1 MKQKNYKVDLE
12 IYVVFI
18 IVIGISVFNAIYSS
32 VFINRNQDVT
42 TNIMTD
48 DIPSLQALENM
59 NSLIIRSKMYST
71 NWVYLEGNRED
82 KEKLKTLHTVDYPER
97 KASILALMHKWK
109 DSASVD
115 SMQAIFRL
123 FELQINNQKKVIDA
137 LASHEDYQDPMKLFY
152 AEEIVNDQILPQ
164 CTNLIYSLN
173 RIILKR
179 KALAEQE
186 HAKVK
191 ASSRTL
197 MWSLLTLAIMIVLV
211 VLIAAFYMSS
221 NIIVPTMKL
230 RNYIEQ
236 MGKGE
241 VPEINVR
248 SRKTAVGQMT
258 EAVQSL
264 REGLM
269 RTAEFARNIG
279 AGNFDVEYTPLGTH
293 DELGIALVQMRAS
306 LLQANRDNQL
316 RHWTSM
322 GSARI
327 NEVLRDNNNDIT
339 KLTDEIIEVL
349 VKHMHSFHGGIYL
362 IEKDE
367 INGLEWIQ
375 LHGSFAMD
383 SRLKAKAKLNL
394 GEGLIGQA
402 IKGGNVIH
410 LENAPNSYVSIS
422 SGLGESPASH
432 ILIVPLKYRGIVYGA
447 VELASFDT
455 FSTQEID
462 FIENAGETMASTI
475 DSVKANMLTH
485 RLLDETRLQADRLAA
500 QEEELRQTNDELSH
514 QSQLLQASEEE
525 LKESNLELKANA
537 RALGQQNEIL
547 EQAREALILKAKELE
562 RNNRY
567 KSEFLANM
575 SHELRTPLNSVLI
588 LAKLLSDNPEN
599 NLSRKQV
606 EYAGVIH
613 KSGNDLLLLINDI
626 LDLSKIEAGKI
637 DLLLEETEFKTIK
650 KDTFELFTEL
660 AKEKKIEFEIEQHS
674 GVPEKFI
681 TDRVRLEQ
689 VLKNLLSNAFKFTST
704 GGKVIF
710 RIKRPDRRFRF
721 SNPELKNS
729 NNILELS
736 VTDNGIGIPE
746 DKQQLIFN
754 AFQQADGSTSRRYG
768 GTGLGLSISKML
780 VSLLGGEMQLEST
793 PNKGSTFYVFIPLK
807 SDYQPE
813 SQENTPEETPRRNF
827 ETGDIASLF
836 LTEANSESE
845 TQLNEDGIRDDRNN
859 ISDQDKV
866 LLIVENDIS
875 FANALL
881 NMAHEKHYKALVA
894 PDGEAGL
901 LYAEQYNPSA
911 IIMDMQI
918 PGSDGIGVLQKIRS
932 HAKLSQIPVHI
943 VTATERKNLL
953 MDLGATACLKKPL
966 DLKDLDDVFAHI
978 DDTIPVVSPR
988 VLVIEKSSIDREII
1002 GNLLH
1007 SKNSLVDLK
1016 AVSSSEEAAAL
1027 LSENVFH
1034 CIILDLDLGVDKEE
1048 GLRLLEKIK
1057 SSPEHEATPVI
1068 VFTSCEIKEAEEENL
1083 RKWTDAIVLKSEEST
1098 ERLIAETE
1106 LFLNKVSQGAKVSKN
1121 IQIPPSLEN
1130 LLNGKSVLLVDD
1142 DIRNIYALS
1151 SVLEQQGMKVITAT
1165 NGKDALKKLG
1175 RQPQVDIILMDIMM
1189 PEMDGYLATQQIRQI
1204 EKFKN
1209 LPIIAL
1215 TAKAMNGDREKCIQ
1229 CGASDYISKPVAIE
1243 QLLSLMR
1250 VWLYQ

>member
-32 VFINRNQDVT
+32 VFISRNQDVT

-82 KEKLKTLHTVDYPER
+82 KEKLRTLHAVDYPER
-97 KASILALMHKWK
+97 KASILALMQKWK
-109 DSASVD
+109 DSASID
-115 SMQAIFRL
+115 SMRAIFHL
-123 FELQINNQKKVIDA
+123 FELQIDNQKKVIDV
-137 LASHEDYQDPMKLFY
+137 LATYEDYQDPMKLFY

-173 RIILKR
+173 RVILKK

-197 MWSLLTLAIMIVLV
+197 MWSLLTLGIMIVLV
-211 VLIAAFYMSS
+211 VLIAAFYMST

-264 REGLM
+264 RESLM

-279 AGNFDVEYTPLGTH
+279 AGNFDVAYTPLGEH

-306 LLQANRDNQL
+306 LLQANQDNQL
-316 RHWTSM
+316 RHWVST

-349 VKHMHSFHGGIYL
+349 VKQMHSFHGGIYL
-362 IEKDE
+362 IERDE
-367 INGLEWIQ
+367 LNELEWIQ

-383 SRLKAKAKLNL
+383 ARLKAKTKLVM
-394 GEGLIGQA
+394 GEGLVGQA
-402 IKGGNVIH
+402 IKNESTIH
-410 LENAPNSYVSIS
+410 LENAPNTYVSIS
-422 SGLGESPASH
+422 SGLGEAPASH
-432 ILIVPLKYRGIVYGA
+432 ILIVPLKYRGSVYGA
-447 VELASFDT
+447 VELASFNS
-455 FSTQEID
+455 FSSHEIE
-462 FIENAGETMASTI
+462 FIANAGETMASTI
-475 DSVKANMLTH
+475 ASVKANMLTH
-485 RLLDETRLQADRLAA
+485 RLLDETRLQAARLEA

-525 LKESNLELKANA
+525 LKESNLELKDNA
-537 RALGQQNEIL
+537 RALSQQNEIL

-588 LAKLLSDNPEN
+588 LAKLLADNPEN
-599 NLSRKQV
+599 TLSKKQV

-637 DLLLEETEFKTIK
+637 DLVMEETEFKTIK
-650 KDTFELFTEL
+650 KDTFDLFTEL
-660 AKEKKIEFEIEQHS
+660 AKEKKIEFEIEQHA

-689 VLKNLLSNAFKFTST
+689 VIKNLLSNAFKFTSS
-704 GGKVIF
+704 GGKVVF
-710 RIKRPDRRFRF
+710 RIKRPDRKIRF
-721 SNPELKNS
+721 SNPHLKNTT
-729 NNILELS
+729 NILELS
-736 VTDNGIGIPE
+736 VSDNGIGIPE

-793 PNKGSTFYVFIPLK
+793 PNKGSTFYIFIPLE
-807 SDYQPE
+807 STGPARDYEFAGTDDGNRKFE
-813 SQENTPEETPRRNF
+813 SLNSSST
-827 ETGDIASLF
+827 A
-836 LTEANSESE
+836 TEPIYKDDMDVERIN
-845 TQLNEDGIRDDRNN
+845 DDRNN
-859 ISDQDKV
+859 INDQDKV
-866 LLIVENDIS
+866 LLIVENDFS
-875 FANALL
+875 FASALL
-881 NMAHEKHYKALVA
+881 DMAHEKNYKALIA
-894 PDGEAGL
+894 PDGESGL

-918 PGSDGIGVLQKIRS
+918 PGSDGLGILQKIRS
-932 HAKLSQIPVHI
+932 HAKLSQIPVHV
-943 VTATERKNLL
+943 VTASERKNLL
-953 MDLGATACLKKPL
+953 MDLGATACLSKPL
-966 DLKDLDDVFAHI
+966 DLKDLDEVFAHI
-978 DDTIPVVSPR
+978 DDTIPVISPK
-988 VLVIEKSSIDREII
+988 VLVIEKSPIDREII

-1007 SKNSLVDLK
+1007 SKNKLVDLK
-1016 AVSSSEEAAAL
+1016 AASTSLEAEKL
-1027 LSENVFH
+1027 LAGNIFH
-1034 CIILDLDLGVDKEE
+1034 CIILDLDLGEDKEE
-1048 GLRLLEKIK
+1048 GLRLLENIK
-1057 SSPEHEATPVI
+1057 SNPTHEETPII
-1068 VFTSCEIKEAEEENL
+1068 VFTSCDIKEADELNL

-1106 LFLNKVSQGAKVSKN
+1106 LFLNKVSQGAKTSKT

-1130 LLNGKSVLLVDD
+1130 LLKGKTVLLVDD

-1151 SVLEQQGMKVITAT
+1151 SVLEQQGMTVITAT
-1165 NGKDALKKLG
+1165 NGKEALRKLE
-1175 RQPQVDIILMDIMM
+1175 RQSKMDIVLMDIMM
-1189 PEMDGYLATQQIRQI
+1189 PEMDGYVATQQIRQT

-1209 LPIIAL
+1209 IPIIAL

-1229 CGASDYISKPVAIE
+1229 CGASDYISKPVSIE